1 MKGPTKLRAKR
12 KLNKGNEV
20 TISGSSG
27 GGAPKKG
34 PVDYTKKKDMKKK

>member
-27 GGAPKKG
+27 GGAPKKVLLII
-34 PVDYTKKKDMKKK
+34 PKKKDMKKK